1 MEKLK
6 PFNESL
12 TTAEMGKLWV
22 AYTGNTMATCVLS
35 YYLKNVEDPEI
46 KKVVETALQLAET
59 IVKEVKEILI
69 EENFP
74 IPIGYTDEDVNLGA
88 PRLFSDEFYLWYL
101 KYTGKAGMSIYTIAI
116 PLMTRKDI
124 RDLFIKI
131 LKSTL
136 DLESLVN
143 QTLMDKG
150 LYIEP
155 AQIPT
160 PEKVEMIQ
168 KQSFLHGFFGD
179 IRPLHALE
187 ITHLYDN
194 IENNIASKALLLGFS
209 QVAKEDKIR
218 KYFIRGKEL
227 TNNHIEKSSEKLHE
241 SNLPS
246 LKILDHLVS
255 DSSIPPFSDK
265 LMLAHKIEMFSMKIR
280 TAGNGISLNGRRD
293 IGKMYVSMLA
303 DLGLYVEDG
312 FNIMIEHEWMEQPPM
327 AINRDELTSN

>member
-1 MEKLK
+1 MEKIK

-22 AYTGNTMATCVLS
+22 TYTGNTMATCVLS

-46 KKVVETALQLAET
+46 KKVVETGLQLSET

-116 PLMTRKDI
+116 SLMTRKDI
-124 RDLFIKI
+124 RDFFIKL

-136 DLESLVN
+136 DLESMVN

-155 AQIPT
+155 PQIPT
-160 PEKVEMIQ
+160 PDKIEMIQ

-187 ITHLYDN
+187 ITHIYDS

-209 QVAKEDKIR
+209 QVAKDDKIR

-227 TNNHIEKSSEKLHE
+227 TNNHIEKSSQKLHE

-246 LKILDHLVS
+246 LKLLDHLVS
-255 DSSIPPFSDK
+255 DSTIPPFSEK

-293 IGKMYVSMLA
+293 IAKMYVSMLT

>member
-6 PFNESL
+6 PFNEKL

-22 AYTGNTMATCVLS
+22 TYTGNTMATCVLS
-35 YYLKNVEDPEI
+35 YYLNNVEDPEI
-46 KKVVETALQLAET
+46 KKVVETALQLADT
-59 IVKEVKEILI
+59 IVKDVKEILI
-69 EENFP
+69 AENFP
-74 IPIGYTDEDVNLGA
+74 VPIGYTDEDVNLGA

-124 RDLFIKI
+124 RELFTKI

-136 DLESLVN
+136 DLESMVN

-155 AQIPT
+155 PQIPT

-179 IRPLHALE
+179 IRPLHAME

-227 TNNHIEKSSEKLHE
+227 TNNHIEKSTEKLHE

-255 DSSIPPFSDK
+255 DSTIPPFSDK

-293 IGKMYVSMLA
+293 IAKMYVSMLT

-312 FNIMIEHEWMEQPPM
+312 FNIMIEHEWMEQPPL